1 LLFPLPF
8 IFLLD
13 SLVLSLLVLFNK
25 KMETKDPCSV
35 SNNALYSKLRDYL
48 FIGNNIDSFYR
59 STNHYE
65 RKELIEEH
73 LENSKKLVERPKGE
87 VNMKL
92 GKISIPTKKFKM
104 YFALVLLM
112 IFTFNIHPVYAAK
125 LDKTPPTAPTSLR
138 ATEITDTSISLAWN
152 ASTDNVGVTGY
163 QIYRNNSLI
172 TTVTSQTYTFKNLTP
187 ATTYQFIVKARD
199 ARGNVSG
206 SSNTLSV
213 ATKAASV
220 DAPPIVSP
228 ISVSPIGSDGQTI
241 SGTVN
246 LSVTASDD
254 KGISKVEF
262 YSSNGGYLIRSVT
275 SAPYSTSWATD
286 PWVPDGQQILKAVV
300 YDTSNQVAQVTKTV
314 MVKNAATVPAPIET
328 EYKKVGYYSSWSTYS
343 NFQVSNIDASQ
354 LTHINYAF
362 ANISPTGEVVL
373 GDSWADVE
381 KPFPGDSTTQ
391 PIKGNFNQLI
401 KLKQQYPH
409 LKTLI
414 SIGGWTWSDRFSDV
428 ALTEQSR
435 TIFANSAVQFMTKYG
450 FDGIDIDWEY
460 PVSGGETG
468 NIERPEDKQ
477 NFTLLLKALREALNV
492 QSSKDGKQYLLSIAA
507 GAGKTHA
514 GNLELNSIHQ
524 YVDYIQLMT
533 YDIHGSWDSITGFN
547 APLYRDPGSR
557 FSWDWSVNDAVLTY
571 INGGVP
577 AQKLIMGLPLYGRAY
592 NQVTNIDNGLYQSYS
607 GGGSAIGYGEL
618 LSKYIGLNGYTRFW
632 DGDSK
637 VPWLFNGSQFISYDD
652 EESIGYKTS
661 YIKSMRLGGAMMWE
675 LSNDPNKKLLTKIDT
690 DL

>member
-1 LLFPLPF
+1 
-8 IFLLD
+8 
-13 SLVLSLLVLFNK
+13 
-25 KMETKDPCSV
+25 M
-35 SNNALYSKLRDYL
+35 
-48 FIGNNIDSFYR
+48 
-59 STNHYE
+59 
-65 RKELIEEH
+65 
-73 LENSKKLVERPKGE
+73 PKGE
-87 VNMKL
+87 VYMKI
-92 GKISIPTKKFKM
+92 GNRFTF

-112 IFTFNIHPVYAAK
+112 IFSINIGPVNAAK

-138 ATEITDTSISLAWN
+138 ATEITETSISLAWN

-163 QIYRNNSLI
+163 QIYLNNSLV
-172 TTVTSQTYTFKNLTP
+172 TTVTSQNYSFNNLTP
-187 ATTYQFIVKARD
+187 ATTYQFFVKARD
-199 ARGNVSG
+199 ARGNISS
-206 SSNTLSV
+206 SSNILTV

-220 DAPPIVSP
+220 DAPPVVSP

-275 SAPYSTSWATD
+275 NAPYTASWATD
-286 PWVPDGQQILKAVV
+286 PWVPDGQQILKVVV

-314 MVKNAATVPAPIET
+314 MVKNAATAPVPVET
-328 EYKKVGYYSSWSTYS
+328 QYKKVGYYSSWSTYS
-343 NFQVSNIDASQ
+343 NFQVSNIDANQ

-362 ANISPTGEVVL
+362 ANISSTGEVIL

-391 PIKGNFNQLI
+391 PIKGNFNQLL

-435 TIFANSAVQFMTKYG
+435 TVFATSAVGFMTKYG

-460 PVSGGETG
+460 PVSGGEAG
-468 NIERPEDKQ
+468 NIQRPEDKQ
-477 NFTLLLKALREALNV
+477 NFTLLLKAVREALNV

-507 GAGKTHA
+507 GAGKAHA
-514 GNLELNSIHQ
+514 ANLELNSLHQ

-533 YDIHGSWDSITGFN
+533 YDFHGTWDSLTGFN

-557 FSWDWSVNDAVLTY
+557 FYGEWSINDAVQTYLT
-571 INGGVP
+571 GGAP
-577 AQKLIMGLPLYGRAY
+577 ANKLIMGLPLYGRAY
-592 NQVTNIDNGLYQSYS
+592 NQVVNADNGLYQSYS

-618 LSKYIGLNGYTRFW
+618 LTKYINLNGYTRYW
-632 DGDSK
+632 DNDSK

-661 YIKSMRLGGAMMWE
+661 YIKSMGLGGAMMWE

>member
-1 LLFPLPF
+1 MKIGKRF
-8 IFLLD
+8 I
-13 SLVLSLLVLFNK
+13 
-25 KMETKDPCSV
+25 P
-35 SNNALYSKLRDYL
+35 SKR
-48 FIGNNIDSFYR
+48 FI
-59 STNHYE
+59 
-65 RKELIEEH
+65 
-73 LENSKKLVERPKGE
+73 
-87 VNMKL
+87 
-92 GKISIPTKKFKM
+92 M
-104 YFALVLLM
+104 YFALVLIM
-112 IFTFNIHPVYAAK
+112 IFTTNISPVNAAK

-172 TTVTSQTYTFKNLTP
+172 TTVTSQTYTFKNLIP
-187 ATTYQFIVKARD
+187 ATTYKFFVKARD
-199 ARGNVSG
+199 ARGNVSS
-206 SSNTLSV
+206 SSNTLTL

-220 DAPPIVSP
+220 VDAPPVISQ
-228 ISVSPIGSDGQTI
+228 ISVSPIGTDGQTI

-262 YSSNGGYLIRSVT
+262 YSSNGGYLIRTVT

-286 PWVPDGQQILKAVV
+286 PWVPDGEQILKVVV

-314 MVKNAATVPAPIET
+314 IVKNVETAPIENQ
-328 EYKKVGYYSSWSTYS
+328 YKKVGYYSSWSTYS

-362 ANISPTGEVVL
+362 ANISSTGEVIL

-391 PIKGNFNQLI
+391 PIKGNFNQLL

-414 SIGGWTWSDRFSDV
+414 SIGGWTWSDKFSDV

-435 TIFANSAVQFMTKYG
+435 AVFANSAVQFMTKYG

-460 PVSGGETG
+460 PVSGGKAG

-492 QSSKDGKQYLLSIAA
+492 QSSKDGKEYLLTIAT
-507 GAGKTHA
+507 GAGKAHA
-514 GNLELNSIHQ
+514 ANLELNLIQQ

-533 YDIHGSWDSITGFN
+533 YDFHGTWDSLTGFN

-557 FSWDWSVNDAVLTY
+557 FSGEWSVNDTVHTY
-571 INGGVP
+571 LNYGVP
-577 AQKLIMGLPLYGRAY
+577 ANKLIMGLPLYGRVY
-592 NQVTNIDNGLYQSYS
+592 NQVTNAENGLYQSYS

-618 LSKYIGLNGYTRFW
+618 LNKYINLNGYTRYW
-632 DGDSK
+632 GADSK

-661 YIKSMRLGGAMMWE
+661 YIKAMGLGGAMMWE